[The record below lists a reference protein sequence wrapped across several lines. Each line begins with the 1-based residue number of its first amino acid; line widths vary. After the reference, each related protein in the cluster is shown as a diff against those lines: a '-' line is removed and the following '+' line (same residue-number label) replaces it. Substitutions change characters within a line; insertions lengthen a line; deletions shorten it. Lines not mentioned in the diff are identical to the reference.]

1 MRFNLVEL
9 ERLTSQIGHNIGLRA
24 PIHIQKAWSL
34 SSVYYT
40 ARVGSYRAEKHVRK
54 CAERMSRSLDL
65 LDLGVSERAR
75 EVLLVGEN
83 QQRRP
88 GQPLLAE

>member
-1 MRFNLVEL
+1 
-9 ERLTSQIGHNIGLRA
+9 
-24 PIHIQKAWSL
+24 
-34 SSVYYT
+34 
-40 ARVGSYRAEKHVRK
+40 
-54 CAERMSRSLDL
+54 MSRSLDL

-88 GQPLLAE
+88 GQPLLAEQQLQLGGAVLQPHPVRAVHHLLGGGDEREREERETDG